1 MTAQLGKRY
10 LAVDIGAG
18 SGRVISATFNGRAV
32 SLEERARFDTAPVQ
46 TPGGLW
52 VDALGIHR
60 NIVAGM
66 RHDGGEQPR
75 SIAIDTWGVTP
86 ALLTRARTLAG
97 NPIHYRDGRTIG
109 IPEEVY
115 RRISKADLYAETG
128 LQELHFNTGFMLE
141 AQQREGS
148 LDGASHMLMLPD
160 LFAFWLGGAPRL
172 ERTNLSTT
180 QLYDPAAGSWSEAA
194 IAGIGLPRHLFTTEI
209 ADPGDLLGAIS
220 TEVSDATGLSPEVRV
235 VATASHDTAA
245 SVAAV
250 PATTPTW
257 AYISS
262 GTWSLM
268 GIETLS
274 PRKTPE
280 AMRANLTNE
289 VGVAGTIRLL
299 RNVMGLWLIQESR
312 RQWQREGHDWSHAD
326 LAAMAEAEPASGPLI
341 DPDALDLFT
350 PGDLPGRIRAAC
362 IASGQPAPETP
373 GAVVRSALE
382 SLAQRY
388 AQVLGLLEQVGGRQ
402 IEVVHVVGGGAL
414 NRLLCQLTADA
425 CDRPVIAG
433 PAESTALGN
442 VLVQLMADGEAG
454 TLGEIREI
462 ARNSAQITRYEPGSD
477 QQRRAER
484 RGEFDR
490 RFPVPLG

>member
-1 MTAQLGKRY
+1 MASGKRY

-18 SGRVISATFNGRAV
+18 SGRVISATFDGHAV
-32 SLEERARFDTAPVQ
+32 TMAEQARFDTAPVQ

-60 NIVAGM
+60 NIVAGL
-66 RHDGGEQPR
+66 HHGGGEQPR

-86 ALLTRARTLAG
+86 SLLTRGWTLAG
-97 NPIHYRDGRTIG
+97 NPVHYRDGRTIG
-109 IPEEVY
+109 IPEQIY
-115 RRISKADLYAETG
+115 RRIPKAALYAETG
-128 LQELHFNTGFMLE
+128 LQELHFNTAFMLE
-141 AQQREGS
+141 ALQRDGL
-148 LDGASHMLMLPD
+148 LDGAAHMLMLPD
-160 LFAFWLGGAPRL
+160 LFAFWLGGEPRL

-180 QLYDPAAGSWSEAA
+180 QVYDPASGTWSTAA
-194 IAGIGLPRHLFTTEI
+194 INGIGLPDRLFTSPI
-209 ADPGDLLGAIS
+209 ADSGDLLG
-220 TEVSDATGLSPEVRV
+220 TLLPEVSASTGLSPEVRI

-250 PATTPTW
+250 PATTRTW

-268 GIETLS
+268 GIEIS
-274 PRKTPE
+274 APIKTPA

-289 VGVAGTIRLL
+289 VGVGGTIRLL

-312 RQWQREGHDWSHAD
+312 RQWAREGTEWSHAE
-326 LAAMAEAEPASGPLI
+326 LAALAEAAPEDGPMI
-341 DPDALDLFT
+341 DPDALDLFS

-362 IASGQPAPETP
+362 VESGQPAPDSP
-373 GAVVRSALE
+373 GSIVRCALE

-388 AQVLGLLEQVGGRQ
+388 AQVLDLLEQVGGDR
-402 IEVVHVVGGGAL
+402 IEVVHIVGGGAL

-425 CDRPVIAG
+425 CDRPVVAG

-442 VLVQLMADGEAG
+442 VLVQLMADGEASS
-454 TLGEIREI
+454 LADIREI
-462 ARNSAQITRYEPGSD
+462 ARNSARIERYEPSPD
-477 QQRRAER
+477 RTLSARRREA
-484 RGEFDR
+484 FAV